1 HLDRDSYPPQYSK
14 NNKGSFAGNATK
26 AYQVTPEEMQ
36 AIFERTYGKVR
47 ESGFEPVKKSPKRAE
62 DEPLSPRAPVYEKP
76 DYLLVDGYNII
87 HAWEELSVMANN
99 DSMDAARQALMNRLS
114 SFKGMDEREIILVF
128 DAYRVQGEAQ
138 RITRFHN
145 INVVYTR
152 EAETADEYIEKVSYE
167 IGKRHRVTVAT
178 GDSVIQL
185 IALGHGALRI
195 SPDMLLEEVERCE
208 KQMKTVL
215 DRNNSPVKGRIVFPE
230 GYKPPE

>member
-1 HLDRDSYPPQYSK
+1 
-14 NNKGSFAGNATK
+14 
-26 AYQVTPEEMQ
+26 M
-36 AIFERTYGKVR
+36 
-47 ESGFEPVKKSPKRAE
+47 
-62 DEPLSPRAPVYEKP
+62 
-76 DYLLVDGYNII
+76 DGYNII
-87 HAWEELSVMANN
+87 HAWEELSVMVNV

-215 DRNNSPVKGRIVFPE
+215 DRNNSPMKGRIVFPE
-230 GYKPPE
+230 GFKPPE